1 MAALSDTSA
10 DPARLRLRSVL
21 ATQELCVCDLAT
33 ALKISESAVFHQL
46 HLLRSQR
53 FVKYRQGHKVHYSL
67 VDSHVINLSREA
79 ADHLDEADSCNYETG
94 FAAACLIDCSLITSY
109 CIQQSSTV
117 RFDFIERAMIAT
129 AAFTPFN
136 GCIPLRALFYRSL
149 PEGRAKQLRRS
160 RIAQLQL
167 QPQLLTTIHLR

>member
-67 VDSHVINLSREA
+67 VDSHVINLSRERRTT
-79 ADHLDEADSCNYETG
+79 LTK
-94 FAAACLIDCSLITSY
+94 LIH
-109 CIQQSSTV
+109 
-117 RFDFIERAMIAT
+117 AT
-129 AAFTPFN
+129 MKPV
-136 GCIPLRALFYRSL
+136 
-149 PEGRAKQLRRS
+149 
-160 RIAQLQL
+160 L
-167 QPQLLTTIHLR
+167 QPHVSSVAL